1 MPRRNWF
8 TVYQTEGD
16 EFIPEVPGFDFTRID
31 EKLDVERVEF
41 NHTD

>member
-16 EFIPEVPGFDFTRID
+16 EFIPEVPGFDFTHID
-31 EKLDVERVEF
+31 EKLEVTKTTF
-41 NHTD
+41 THMS